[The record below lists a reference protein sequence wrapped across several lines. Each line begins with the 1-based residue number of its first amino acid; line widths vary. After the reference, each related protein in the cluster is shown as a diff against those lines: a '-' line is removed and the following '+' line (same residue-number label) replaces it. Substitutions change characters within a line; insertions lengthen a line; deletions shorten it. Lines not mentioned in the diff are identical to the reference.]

1 MKLHRAITL
10 VVMIALALLLI
21 GWAILV
27 GIATISS
34 QSLVALAVVL
44 VAAAIAGAAFS
55 FRRYFP
61 RRAR

>member
-10 VVMIALALLLI
+10 VVMIVGSLVLIALMTLQ
-21 GWAILV
+21 
-27 GIATISS
+27 GIQEWSS